1 MAQANRKTL
10 FLLLAPSAVL
20 LAFFILPL
28 GVAVI
33 TSFEFPH
40 PSLRHYQR
48 LFSVPVYQTVY
59 LKTLRI
65 AFTTTAGIF
74 AACISVCFLYLA
86 VVCKSQNHRGIADR
100 RAIYAL
106 GTRS

>member
-1 MAQANRKTL
+1 MSQANRKTF

-48 LFSVPVYQTVY
+48 LLSVPVYQTVY

-65 AFTTTAGIF
+65 AFTTTLVSLLLAYPCAF
-74 AACISVCFLYLA
+74 YISRL
-86 VVCKSQNHRGIADR
+86 SQKPEPLP
-100 RAIYAL
+100 YC
-106 GTRS
+106 